1 MNSRISVKH
10 NGLGLFTIAG
20 LTRDKLELALLAAG
34 VPPSDLWNVIEEA
47 ENSNTRY
54 ATQPPGDPL
63 ERPRRVEALPLFAV
77 FPDLN
82 EALPA
87 IDNYIINGKQIQ
99 AIKAL
104 RSVETLSLGLKEA
117 KDWCD
122 ERREQLISSG
132 AMQRPRF

>member
-54 ATQPPGDPL
+54 ATQPPGIRGD
-63 ERPRRVEALPLFAV
+63 FAV

>member
-54 ATQPPGDPL
+54 ATQPPGID
-63 ERPRRVEALPLFAV
+63 RYSAYANVIQGALAV